1 MQTSYLLYIKKI
13 YTKKNTKKPKIYL
26 LLLFLIPHHPTHH
39 RLSLS
44 VELAHTDK
52 SNIPLL
58 VTLHIAHAK
67 TRTGRLRMP
76 AAAIV
81 VGLLKRWRQ
90 EAADPE
96 R

>member
-1 MQTSYLLYIKKI
+1 MKTSYLLYIKKNI
-13 YTKKNTKKPKIYL
+13 QKKKKTIPKPKIYL
-26 LLLFLIPHHPTHH
+26 LLLFLTASPNTL
-39 RLSLS
+39 RLS

-76 AAAIV
+76 AAALV
-81 VGLLKRWRQ
+81 VGLLERWRQ

>member
-1 MQTSYLLYIKKI
+1 M
-13 YTKKNTKKPKIYL
+13 
-26 LLLFLIPHHPTHH
+26 LLFLTASPNTL
-39 RLSLS
+39 RLS

-76 AAAIV
+76 AAALV
-81 VGLLKRWRQ
+81 VGLLERWRQ